1 MDITLAEDHF
11 QAWYGVSEVANN
23 DLLMKLYMEA
33 ENNEYAEDML
43 EHWDEAS
50 LSYEIR
56 VVEDEEALLEK
67 REVCICPNC
76 LALLNVFFFFKFAGC
91 FHLKLEV

>member
-1 MDITLAEDHF
+1 MDITLVEDHF

-56 VVEDEEALLEK
+56 LVEDEEALLEK

-91 FHLKLEV
+91 FHLKLVV